1 MDLQDVGELG
11 GPSLLPEVSTVGN
24 KVDDLLVREAREGEC
39 SESGNLPQ
47 HHAVGPERTK
57 NKRRSYY
64 NAAEGELS
72 RQLRIVHRT
81 SSLHK
86 Q

>member
-1 MDLQDVGELG
+1 MDLQDVGELR
-11 GPSLLPEVSTVGN
+11 GPPLFPEVSTVGD
-24 KVDDLLVREAREGEC
+24 KVDDLLVGETREGEC

-72 RQLRIVHRT
+72 RQLRITYRT
-81 SSLHK
+81 SPLHK